1 MPDRSGSR
9 VTSTSPRLGRFD
21 AEFARD
27 PDAAVSAL
35 LADVAAARGPVIE
48 DVAGAPDALVTFVYV
63 DQVELGTQALMLEVP
78 RSSERMRRVA
88 GTDIWS
94 LVLRVAR
101 DMTTA
106 YCFQVDPP
114 TLGDTT
120 EKMMATVSAPEREA
134 AFVAAYARS
143 IRPDPCN
150 PRRVTDPLSD
160 SGEPRSSVLVM
171 PDAAALPA
179 QAEVSDRV
187 EEHAL
192 PGGRRVDLY
201 RPVNGGDDLPL
212 VVLLDGE
219 HCRRGLVL
227 EHLDAAIAEGG
238 VPPVRVVLWHNLSPT
253 SRMVEMACNPVLP
266 AALADELFPW
276 LDERG
281 LLPPV
286 AQRVLAGFSY
296 GGLATAYTVLHRPDL
311 FGAALPISA
320 SLFLTPDP
328 NTEPGEWLAR
338 QVRPGGTR
346 ARWGQLEDTAIG
358 LPGVAADTT
367 MVSSA
372 RRFHDALRDAGA
384 DVAGLLEY
392 PSGHEMFTVAC
403 GARAGVDRAA
413 HASGSAGRSRRM
425 KSR

>member
-1 MPDRSGSR
+1 M
-9 VTSTSPRLGRFD
+9 TSTSPRLGRFG
-21 AEFARD
+21 AEFVRD

-63 DQVELGTQALMLEVP
+63 DDVDQVELGTQALMLEVP
-78 RSSERMRRVA
+78 RNSERMRRVA
-88 GTDIWS
+88 GADVWT

-101 DMTTA
+101 DITTA

-120 EKMMATVSAPEREA
+120 EEMMATVSDPERHA
-134 AFVAAYARS
+134 AFVAADARS
-143 IRPDPCN
+143 IRADPYN
-150 PRRVTDPLSD
+150 PRRVTDSMSD
-160 SGEPRSSVLVM
+160 SGELRNSVLVM

-212 VVLLDGE
+212 DGE
-219 HCRRGLVL
+219 HCRQGLVL
-227 EHLDAAIAEGG
+227 EHLDAAIAEGR
-238 VPPVRVVLWHNLSPT
+238 VPPVWVVLWHNLSPT

-276 LDERG
+276 LHARG

-286 AQRVLAGFSY
+286 SQRVLAGFSY

-320 SLFLTPDP
+320 SLFFTPDP
-328 NTEPGEWLAR
+328 NTEQAEWLAR
-338 QVRPGGTR
+338 QVRPGSTR
-346 ARWGQLEDTAIG
+346 ARWFLAVRQLEDTAIG
-358 LPGVAADTT
+358 LPGVAAGTT

-392 PSGHEMFTVAC
+392 PSGHGDVHRAR
-403 GARAGVDRAA
+403 GGRAGADRAA
-413 HASGSAGRSRRM
+413 HASGSVGRSRRM